1 MFGDTAR
8 RSFIGPPPASSK
20 PKVPLTHPQTSGI
33 DYGSPSSFS
42 RPNRV
47 RRTDFVYRVVGYPAE
62 VLEHPGIHQPSKG
75 KSCPPSPDGVVFKG
89 TNLVMGDGKPR
100 LTLTFYLQWI
110 SRKLSRALRDSV
122 AIQKV
127 VYLSVAPRKGTLRED
142 RNVVQKDC
150 RVLVNAVLGVLRFF
164 DSTEQG
170 IKDAAQVAHRLVHIR
185 WGDDYEWL
193 AISDFHV
200 QNAVG
205 PMLRARQSVIA
216 LRDLIR
222 NAGRQFDPQFLDI
235 VKSLTDAY
243 ALTKR
248 LYDAWHLEAE
258 EPISCQL
265 RRRAQER
272 GDRAAWHM
280 LQRRSAAFQ
289 QGAQRSAQVRDYLIK
304 DLVWYL
310 DSTRSQ
316 GPFPDRLVRPGTD
329 VPRARRRRRSG
340 ISGDDY
346 LDFYEELR
354 PVLPHSSP
362 VRPNY
367 RLVPGRDPSPTTY
380 PRGILRKPS
389 PEGAF
394 DAKTGSAASRPI
406 RPWSSTRNRTPSV
419 ERYGR
424 TG

>member
-1 MFGDTAR
+1 
-8 RSFIGPPPASSK
+8 
-20 PKVPLTHPQTSGI
+20 
-33 DYGSPSSFS
+33 
-42 RPNRV
+42 
-47 RRTDFVYRVVGYPAE
+47 
-62 VLEHPGIHQPSKG
+62 
-75 KSCPPSPDGVVFKG
+75 
-89 TNLVMGDGKPR
+89 MGDGKPR
-100 LTLTFYLQWI
+100 LTMTFYLQWI
-110 SRKLSRALRDSV
+110 ARKLSRALRDSV
-122 AIQKV
+122 AIQKE

-170 IKDAAQVAHRLVHIR
+170 IKDAATVAQRLVNIR
-185 WGDDYEWL
+185 WGDNYEWL

-200 QNAVG
+200 QNAVA

-222 NAGRQFDPQFLDI
+222 NAGRQFDQFLADWRRKEAQFLNI

-243 ALTKR
+243 AYTKR

-258 EPISCQL
+258 EPVSCHL

-289 QGAQRSAQVRDYLIK
+289 AGAQSNAQVRDHLIK

-310 DSTRSQ
+310 DSTRS
-316 GPFPDRLVRPGTD
+316 
-329 VPRARRRRRSG
+329 RSG

-354 PVLPHSSP
+354 PLLPRSST

-367 RLVPGRDPSPTTY
+367 RLVPGRDPSPATY

-394 DAKTGSAASRPI
+394 DAKAGSAASRPI
-406 RPWSSTRNRTPSV
+406 RPWSSTSNRTPSV

>member
-1 MFGDTAR
+1 MVPRAPSPARTASGR
-8 RSFIGPPPASSK
+8 PTSSTGPPPPYSAS
-20 PKVPLTHPQTSGI
+20 
-33 DYGSPSSFS
+33 
-42 RPNRV
+42 
-47 RRTDFVYRVVGYPAE
+47 RRISTPA
-62 VLEHPGIHQPSKG
+62 H
-75 KSCPPSPDGVVFKG
+75 PPSPGPGLVRISSVSSATRQRSSSTPASTSRRSASPVRPAQSVVRPPAHLSFIDPSSSPPPLDSSRYKDGVTFKG

-170 IKDAAQVAHRLVHIR
+170 IKDAAQVAYRLVNIR

-205 PMLRARQSVIA
+205 PMLQARQSVIA

-243 ALTKR
+243 AYSKR

-289 QGAQRSAQVRDYLIK
+289 QGAQSSAQVRDYLVK

-310 DSTRSQ
+310 DSTRS
-316 GPFPDRLVRPGTD
+316 
-329 VPRARRRRRSG
+329 RSG

-354 PVLPHSSP
+354 PLLPRSSP

-394 DAKTGSAASRPI
+394 DAKT
-406 RPWSSTRNRTPSV
+406 
-419 ERYGR
+419 
-424 TG
+424 